1 MPLDRATLASSG
13 RSVDPSPLSF
23 PSSDPPSEYSWAE
36 EYQRLY
42 PRWKSVRD
50 SFQFDAARLD
60 VEMSA
65 MLKEQLVKVFSLM
78 KLELGL
84 KDLGFLFPKRYGIA
98 LPQLVGNIYGPVSN
112 HSQLFA
118 DGVILNRSVM
128 VDFDRCRPLPGGI
141 SLTATREEAAVRE
154 KEEERERGRRRGRTS
169 TCPDSAQPS
178 LDQGFPYRAVR
189 PVPPGTYRF
198 DS

>member
-42 PRWKSVRD
+42 PRWKS
-50 SFQFDAARLD
+50 FDAARLD

-118 DGVILNRSVM
+118 DGVILNRDHWHANPGFCYNASR
-128 VDFDRCRPLPGGI
+128 DYIKLPL
-141 SLTATREEAAVRE
+141 S
-154 KEEERERGRRRGRTS
+154 S
-169 TCPDSAQPS
+169 TYLYFFILEGKVLGLFCVKIFRICLNKLDCP
-178 LDQGFPYRAVR
+178 LC
-189 PVPPGTYRF
+189 T
-198 DS
+198 